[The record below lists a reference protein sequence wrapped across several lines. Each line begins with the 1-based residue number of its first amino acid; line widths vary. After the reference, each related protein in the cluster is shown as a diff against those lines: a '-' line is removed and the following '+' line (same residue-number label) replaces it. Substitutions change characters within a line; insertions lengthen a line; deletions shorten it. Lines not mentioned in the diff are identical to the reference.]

1 MKKNGILL
9 LTAGS
14 LVLLAAL
21 LQSGVPVQGG
31 GAPAWGWSPDTRSE
45 SAPVQGGSAAA
56 KSGNAPAQTG
66 LAASVA
72 RGKQVYLTQCLA
84 CHQVDAAGVQGMNP
98 PLIKTKFVLGDKPT
112 LVKIV
117 LNGMTGAVDINGD
130 TYHNVMASHSDLTD
144 QQIADVLTY
153 VRNSFGNK
161 ASAVTAAQVKAIRAA
176 NKPAGK

>member
-1 MKKNGILL
+1 
-9 LTAGS
+9 
-14 LVLLAAL
+14 LVLLAMVL
-21 LQSGVPVQGG
+21 ESSVPVKSGGTLAQGWDAPARSGAVFVQGG
-31 GAPAWGWSPDTRSE
+31 GS
-45 SAPVQGGSAAA
+45 PVQS
-56 KSGNAPAQTG
+56 G

-72 RGKQVYLTQCLA
+72 RGKQEYLTQCLA
-84 CHQVDAAGVQGMNP
+84 CHQMDAAGVQGMNP

-130 TYHNVMASHSDLTD
+130 TYHNVMAPHSELTD

-161 ASAVTAAQVKAIRAA
+161 ASAVTPAQVKAIRAT